1 MPPVTLPRLR
11 GRTRRVVLAA
21 ALPAALA
28 VTALPSAAQANFV
41 TLSNS
46 GQLTYEQTNVGNNN
60 VVVRQILRHV
70 RVQSSQAITGHTV
83 NCERLSSNE
92 VACFAG
98 DVDHITVDMGLG
110 NDTVEYRAPKPGT
123 VDMGAGNDKVLGG
136 TREQDGESIQ
146 PVTYLGG
153 ANSDT
158 ISYEKAT
165 SGVRLTPEDVLANDG
180 RAIDKENVTST
191 FETQIGSPF
200 SDPQFFGTP
209 GNDVMNGLGG
219 NDAIAGGFGDDRFV
233 TSPGDGADDYHGGP
247 HVFGDTITYETRTGT
262 QRIDLDNVADD
273 GQTGE
278 FDNVRSNVENVIGGS
293 GVDTIFSLNA
303 FSKLEGRG
311 GDDHL
316 FGGGG
321 PDSLV
326 GGAGEDELNGEAG
339 EDTISARDGE
349 HDDIDCG
356 SEIDTLSSDL
366 GEASVVNCE

>member
-46 GQLTYEQTNVGNNN
+46 GQLMYEQTNVGNNN

-70 RVQSSQAITGHTV
+70 RVQSSQVITGHTV
-83 NCERLSSNE
+83 NCERLSTNE

-110 NDTVEYRAPKPGT
+110 SDTVEYRAPKPGT

-165 SGVRLTPEDVLANDG
+165 SG
-180 RAIDKENVTST
+180 
-191 FETQIGSPF
+191 
-200 SDPQFFGTP
+200 
-209 GNDVMNGLGG
+209 
-219 NDAIAGGFGDDRFV
+219 
-233 TSPGDGADDYHGGP
+233 
-247 HVFGDTITYETRTGT
+247 
-262 QRIDLDNVADD
+262 
-273 GQTGE
+273 
-278 FDNVRSNVENVIGGS
+278 
-293 GVDTIFSLNA
+293 
-303 FSKLEGRG
+303 
-311 GDDHL
+311 
-316 FGGGG
+316 
-321 PDSLV
+321 
-326 GGAGEDELNGEAG
+326 
-339 EDTISARDGE
+339 SA
-349 HDDIDCG
+349 
-356 SEIDTLSSDL
+356 
-366 GEASVVNCE
+366 